1 MCRARVPAPVPRIIL
16 WRGRFA
22 TISSISGITALR
34 PRSIMLWPPIL
45 TTFAQ
50 GRIAKSGVCSVA
62 RCNVRSLSDSVTS
75 RLPRSVSIELSP
87 FIPRYPLA
95 PLSLG
100 EPEHPHLEPVSLK
113 KNRVERTELGLRPGA
128 ERAQGVLAGRPRQLR
143 KTRAARVTLQKG
155 PRAALD
161 GPACDDLLGRAR
173 CGRGEIGGGLLAP
186 AASPRLRHPLRHPLM
201 EQLVEPLLQTLVN
214 AVLRCRRAADD
225 HRAAGLQHPA
235 RLVDKRARIGKIA
248 EHRDQQHRVKAG
260 GGKRQGAAI
269 RLDEARALAVAR
281 PVGEDS
287 QHPSGKIG
295 SDIVV
300 AGHDE
305 RPAEAAGA
313 RAYIENAGPIDIRD
327 SLQHGS
333 ADRLR
338 HPTR

>member
-34 PRSIMLWPPIL
+34 PRSMILWPPIL

-50 GRIAKSGVCSVA
+50 GRIAKSEVYSVA

-95 PLSLG
+95 PLSLS
-100 EPEHPHLEPVSLK
+100 ESEHPHLEPVSLK
-113 KNRVERTELGLRPGA
+113 KNRIERTELGLRPGA

-186 AASPRLRHPLRHPLM
+186 VALPRLRHPLM
-201 EQLVEPLLQTLVN
+201 EQPVKPLLQTLVN
-214 AVLRCRRAADD
+214 AVLRCRRTADD
-225 HRAAGLQHPA
+225 HYAVGSQNPA
-235 RLVDKRARIGKIA
+235 CLVDKRARIGKIA

-260 GGKRQGAAI
+260 C
-269 RLDEARALAVAR
+269 
-281 PVGEDS
+281 GE
-287 QHPSGKIG
+287 
-295 SDIVV
+295 
-300 AGHDE
+300 
-305 RPAEAAGA
+305 R
-313 RAYIENAGPIDIRD
+313 
-327 SLQHGS
+327 
-333 ADRLR
+333 
-338 HPTR
+338 